1 MAKPRIFI
9 SSTFY
14 DLRQVRSDLDQFI
27 ESLGY
32 EPIRNEEGDIPYGK
46 EEELEVYCYKEIKM
60 CDILVCIIGNK
71 YGSESKSEHYSIT
84 QKELKTAIEEKK
96 QVYIFIDKSVLLEYE
111 IYILNKNVSGMSYKY
126 VDNPKIYTFIEEIK
140 KLRINNNIKSFE
152 TTQEITTYLREQLAG
167 LFKRFLDDQN
177 KVREIN
183 AINQLEK
190 TSQTLNQL
198 VALLAE
204 KNESQSERLNEILM
218 INNPLVS
225 LIQEKLNIPYNFY
238 IYGLKDLKGL
248 LKARSFSLDTNQS
261 FEGFYFWSKNLKNED
276 KKCCLKISKTLFDE
290 NEHLQYINKN
300 DWKEEYFEYYEED
313 IPVFNNDDLPF

>member
-27 ESLGY
+27 EALGY

-46 EEELEVYCYKEIKM
+46 EEELEEYCYKEIKM

-84 QKELKTAIEEKK
+84 QRELKTAIEEKK
-96 QVYIFIDKSVLLEYE
+96 QVYIFIEKSVLLEYE
-111 IYILNKNVSGMSYKY
+111 IYVLNKNVSGMSYKY
-126 VDNPKIYTFIEEIK
+126 VDNPKIYSFIEEVK
-140 KLRINNNIKSFE
+140 KLRVKNNIKSFE
-152 TTQEITTYLREQLAG
+152 TTQDITIYLREQFAG

-198 VALLAE
+198 VALLSE
-204 KNESQSERLNEILM
+204 KSENQSERLNKILM
-218 INNPLVS
+218 INNPLVG
-225 LIQEKLNIPYNFY
+225 LIQEKLNIPYYFY
-238 IYGLKDLKGL
+238 IYGFKDLKSL
-248 LKARSFSLDTNQS
+248 LSARGFVLDSSQT
-261 FEGFYFWSKNLKNED
+261 FEGYYLWSKNLKNEN
-276 KKCCLKISKTLFDE
+276 KIFNLKISKALFDE
-290 NEHLQYINKN
+290 EGHLRYINKN
-300 DWKEEYFEYYEED
+300 DWKEEYFDFYETD
-313 IPVFNNDDLPF
+313 ILMSNNDDLPF

>member
-27 ESLGY
+27 EALGY

-46 EEELEVYCYKEIKM
+46 EEELEEYCYKEIKM

-84 QKELKTAIEEKK
+84 QRELKTAIEEKK
-96 QVYIFIDKSVLLEYE
+96 QVYIFIEKSVLLEYE
-111 IYILNKNVSGMSYKY
+111 IYVLNKNVSGMSYKY
-126 VDNPKIYTFIEEIK
+126 VDNPKIYSFIEEVK
-140 KLRINNNIKSFE
+140 KLRVNNNIKSFE
-152 TTQEITTYLREQLAG
+152 TTQDITIYLREQFAG

-198 VALLAE
+198 VALLSE
-204 KNESQSERLNEILM
+204 KSENQSERLNEILM
-218 INNPLVS
+218 INNPLVG
-225 LIQEKLNIPYNFY
+225 LIQEKLIIPYYFY
-238 IYGLKDLKGL
+238 IYGFKDIKSL
-248 LKARSFSLDTNQS
+248 LSARGFVLDSSQT
-261 FEGFYFWSKNLKNED
+261 FEGYYLWSKNLKNEN
-276 KKCCLKISKTLFDE
+276 KIFNLKISKALFDE
-290 NEHLQYINKN
+290 EGHLRYINKN
-300 DWKEEYFEYYEED
+300 DWKEEYFDFYETD
-313 IPVFNNDDLPF
+313 IPMSNNDDLPF

>member
-27 ESLGY
+27 EALGY

-46 EEELEVYCYKEIKM
+46 EEELEEYCYKEIKM

-84 QKELKTAIEEKK
+84 QRELKTAIEEKK
-96 QVYIFIDKSVLLEYE
+96 QVYIFIEKSVLLEYE
-111 IYILNKNVSGMSYKY
+111 IYVLNKYVSGMSYKY
-126 VDNPKIYTFIEEIK
+126 VDNPKIYSFIEEVK
-140 KLRINNNIKSFE
+140 KLRVNNNIKSFE
-152 TTQEITTYLREQLAG
+152 TTQDITIYLREQFAG

-198 VALLAE
+198 VALLSE
-204 KNESQSERLNEILM
+204 KSENQSERLNEILM
-218 INNPLVS
+218 INNPLVG
-225 LIQEKLNIPYNFY
+225 LIQEKLNIPYYFY
-238 IYGLKDLKGL
+238 IYGFNDLKSL
-248 LKARSFSLDTNQS
+248 LSARGFVLDSSQT
-261 FEGFYFWSKNLKNED
+261 FEGYYLWSKNLKNEN
-276 KKCCLKISKTLFDE
+276 KIFNLKISKALFDE
-290 NEHLQYINKN
+290 EGHLRYINKN
-300 DWKEEYFEYYEED
+300 DWKEEYFDFYETD
-313 IPVFNNDDLPF
+313 IPMSNNDDLPF